1 MSKTLQTDI
10 SYLKT
15 VGEKRA
21 KLLKQELDI
30 QTFLDL
36 LEHHPFRYEDR
47 SQVSQIADI
56 DPNSNHI
63 LLKGRITNIRLV
75 NGRKPFL
82 KATFTDSTGQV
93 DLVWF
98 RSLKWVS
105 QTVLRDK
112 HYAIWGKPSQYRQSY
127 QFTHPELQDL
137 KRFEAQAHHLTGI
150 YHSTELLK
158 KVKLDTNGIH
168 RLQKLA
174 LEKVGSN
181 FEETFPAY
189 LIEKQDLVDRATAFG
204 QVHLPQNQTK
214 LEQALR
220 RLKFEELFYTQL
232 EILEHRQERKPKY
245 TGFIFKNTEHVK
257 TFYDQ
262 HLPFKLTEAQ
272 SRVIRE
278 IYRDMTTGKQMNR
291 LLQGDVGSGKTVVAF
306 MVMLLAIAEE
316 TQCALMA
323 PTEVLAEQHYQTLL
337 PQARKM
343 NLKIDKLTGSTPK
356 RIRRVLLEELRRG
369 FIDILVGTHA
379 LIEEPVIFNKLGLCI
394 IDEQHR
400 FGVAQ
405 RGKLWQKQQDPY
417 PHVLIMTAT
426 PIPRTLAMT
435 FYGDLDTS
443 IIDALP
449 PGRKPVDTRLYYEAS
464 RLAVWGFLKRQ
475 IEAGKQAYIVFPL
488 VEESEHFDYKNVIDG
503 YENIKRSF
511 PNTQISIV
519 HGRMTAKDKDFEMSR
534 FAKGETKIMVAT
546 TVIEVG
552 IDVPN
557 ANLIIIENAERFG
570 LSQLHQLRGRVGR
583 SEAQS
588 YCFLMTDYK
597 ISQDGR
603 TRLKTMVETTDGFK
617 IADVD
622 LKLRGPGNLL
632 GKEQSGILSLKFA
645 DLTRDSKLL
654 ELARETAQVILN
666 EDPKFTKP
674 EHQILKTH
682 LQERKKQ
689 KGLGWLRIS

>member
-1 MSKTLQTDI
+1 MDLSIFVKTHQSPPNQKVVSKILETDI
-10 SYLKT
+10 LYLKS

-21 KLLKQELDI
+21 ELLKQELNI
-30 QTFLDL
+30 YTILDL
-36 LEHHPFRYEDR
+36 LEHRPFRYEDR
-47 SQVSQIADI
+47 SEVSQIVDI
-56 DPNSNHI
+56 QPDSNHV

-75 NGRKPFL
+75 NGRKQFI
-82 KATFTDSTGQV
+82 KATFTDGTGQV
-93 DLVWF
+93 ELAWF
-98 RSLKWVS
+98 RGLKWVS

-112 HYAIWGKPSQYRQSY
+112 NYAIWGKPSQYKNVY
-127 QFTHPELQDL
+127 QFTHPEFQDL
-137 KRFEAQAHHLTGI
+137 KRFEAQKHQLTGV

-158 KVKLDTNGIH
+158 KVKLDSAGIH
-168 RLQKLA
+168 RLQKIA

-181 FEETFPAY
+181 FEETLPLY
-189 LIEKQDLVDRATAFG
+189 LIEQYDLVGRAEAFW
-204 QVHLPQNQTK
+204 QVHLPQSQDK
-214 LEQALR
+214 LEQGLR

-245 TGFIFKNTEHVK
+245 AGFIFKNTHHLK
-257 TFYDQ
+257 TFHNQ
-262 HLPFKLTEAQ
+262 HLPFKLTDAQ

-278 IYRDMTTGKQMNR
+278 IYRDMATGQQMNR

-337 PQARKM
+337 PQARQM

-356 RIRRVLLEELRRG
+356 RVRRVLLEELRRG
-369 FIDILVGTHA
+369 FIHILVGTHA
-379 LIEEPVIFNKLGLCI
+379 LIEEPVLFDKLGLCI

-405 RGKLWQKQQDPY
+405 RGKLWQKQKDPY

-449 PGRKPVDTRLYYEAS
+449 PGRKPIDTRLYYESS
-464 RLAVWGFLKRQ
+464 RLAVFGFLRKQ
-475 IEAGKQAYIVFPL
+475 LQAGKQAYIVFPL
-488 VEESEHFDYKNVIDG
+488 VEESEHFDYKNVVEG
-503 YENIKRSF
+503 YDNVKRSF
-511 PNTQISIV
+511 PDTEVSIM
-519 HGRMTAKDKDFEMSR
+519 HGRMHAQDKDFEMTR

-570 LSQLHQLRGRVGR
+570 LRNCTNCAGASD
-583 SEAQS
+583 AQ
-588 YCFLMTDYK
+588 
-597 ISQDGR
+597 I
-603 TRLKTMVETTDGFK
+603 
-617 IADVD
+617 
-622 LKLRGPGNLL
+622 PNL
-632 GKEQSGILSLKFA
+632 IVF
-645 DLTRDSKLL
+645 
-654 ELARETAQVILN
+654 
-666 EDPKFTKP
+666 
-674 EHQILKTH
+674 
-682 LQERKKQ
+682 
-689 KGLGWLRIS
+689 